1 MAQHKSA
8 EKRIRRNARRQT
20 VNIARKGRV
29 RTAVRKVEE
38 AIASG
43 DAKAA
48 RDALRSAQ
56 PELQRGARKGVTSKK
71 TVARKVSR
79 LAKRIKTL
87 KT

>member
-29 RTAVRKVEE
+29 RTAVRKVEA

-43 DAKAA
+43 DADAA
-48 RDALRSAQ
+48 RVALRSAQ
-56 PELQRGARKGVTSKK
+56 PELQRGARKGVTSKR

-79 LAKRIKTL
+79 LARRIKTL
-87 KT
+87 KK

>member
-20 VNIARKGRV
+20 VNTARKGRV
-29 RTAVRKVEE
+29 RTATRKVEE

-43 DAKAA
+43 DANAA
-48 RDALRSAQ
+48 RAALRAAQ
-56 PELQRGARKGVTSKK
+56 PELQRGARKGITSKR

-87 KT
+87 KN